1 MVSGSALIPSMN
13 DAGSPGMI
21 SIIKKII
28 IDAKNKLKIKTFN
41 LEKKYENIFD
51 YIIIFWF
58 YKNLR

>member
-1 MVSGSALIPSMN
+1 MPSMN

-51 YIIIFWF
+51 YIIILWF
-58 YKNLR
+58 YKNLS